1 MSHTLKKNKEIQG
14 KQELLLVSLN
24 KFYQETN
31 NKEYITE
38 LLNGEG
44 KISLRIIDWFVTNYA
59 KKKNIEYLIKTK
71 NNPSKKTFTLK
82 KNGGQQKLSKK
93 DLSKYNSAH
102 RQINIFLSY
111 KSQLRAYSKK
121 QFDPFCRR
129 NRIDFYFNETE
140 YITTTVGQ
148 LNFFR
153 WALQNNVI
161 DYILNH
167 YEEIENDMN
176 ENTKKQRIQTKLQK
190 KKKGDINTIVKE
202 ELNTQKQINYLSD
215 LSNSTDILNLNP
227 EIETSIGTDNS
238 NNNNDNNSDSS
249 SHSSDD
255 NLDTNSESMKKKK
268 DRKKR
273 QPLSVAATNN
283 MNKNNVPV
291 LLSFD

>member
-1 MSHTLKKNKEIQG
+1 MSQTLKKTKEIQG

-24 KFYQETN
+24 KFYQEGGN
-31 NKEYITE
+31 RECIKDI
-38 LLNGEG
+38 LNGEG

-71 NNPSKKTFTLK
+71 TNSAKKSHTQK
-82 KNGGQQKLSKK
+82 KNNLGQKSSKK
-93 DLSKYNSAH
+93 DLAKYNSAH

-129 NRIDFYFNETE
+129 NRIDFYFDETD

-161 DYILNH
+161 EFILNH
-167 YEEIENDMN
+167 YDEIENDMN
-176 ENTKKQRIQTKLQK
+176 DNTKKQRLHSKIQK
-190 KKKGDINTIVKE
+190 KKMTEVNNLIQE
-202 ELNTQKQINYLSD
+202 ELQEKKQIQTMGDFTESH
-215 LSNSTDILNLNP
+215 TEIIP
-227 EIETSIGTDNS
+227 ED
-238 NNNNDNNSDSS
+238 SDSQC
-249 SHSSDD
+249 DTVTEGEKMK
-255 NLDTNSESMKKKK
+255 NLMEQKGFKKE
-268 DRKKR
+268 RKKR
-273 QPLSVAATNN
+273 QPLSVAATKN

-291 LLSFD
+291 FLSFD

>member
-1 MSHTLKKNKEIQG
+1 MSQTLKKTKEIQG

-24 KFYQETN
+24 KFYQEEN
-31 NKEYITE
+31 NKECIKN
-38 LLNGEG
+38 LLNGDG

-71 NNPSKKTFTLK
+71 NSSGKKSYTLK
-82 KNGGQQKLSKK
+82 KNNGPAKLSKK
-93 DLSKYNSAH
+93 DLSKYNSANK
-102 RQINIFLSY
+102 QINIFLSY

-129 NRIDFYFNETE
+129 NRIDFYFDETD

-176 ENTKKQRIQTKLQK
+176 ENTKKQRIQSKLHKQK
-190 KKKGDINTIVKE
+190 ISEIVKDE
-202 ELNTQKQINYLSD
+202 IQSKKNINYLNELHKSVNIID
-215 LSNSTDILNLNP
+215 FQDSQITTSQSNKNEVNTICKNSKEDNINDID
-227 EIETSIGTDNS
+227 T
-238 NNNNDNNSDSS
+238 
-249 SHSSDD
+249 SSDNQD
-255 NLDTNSESMKKKK
+255 IKKE
-268 DRKKR
+268 RKKR

>member
-1 MSHTLKKNKEIQG
+1 MSQTLKKTKEIQG

-24 KFYQETN
+24 KFYQEGGN
-31 NKEYITE
+31 RECIKDI
-38 LLNGEG
+38 LNGEG

-71 NNPSKKTFTLK
+71 TSSSKRAHTHK
-82 KNGGQQKLSKK
+82 KNNLGQKSSKK
-93 DLSKYNSAH
+93 DLAKYNSAN

-129 NRIDFYFNETE
+129 NRIDFYFDETD

-161 DYILNH
+161 EYILNN

-176 ENTKKQRIQTKLQK
+176 ENTKKQRLHSKNQK
-190 KKKGDINTIVKE
+190 KKMSEVNNLIQE
-202 ELNTQKQINYLSD
+202 ELQEKKQIASLGKYAYA
-215 LSNSTDILNLNP
+215 NP
-227 EIETSIGTDNS
+227 DESASSSE
-238 NNNNDNNSDSS
+238 DSS
-249 SHSSDD
+249 KVVEDELLKS
-255 NLDTNSESMKKKK
+255 LMEEKGFKKE
-268 DRKKR
+268 RKKR
-273 QPLSVAATNN
+273 QPLSVAATKN

-291 LLSFD
+291 FLSFD